1 MQSYIIKDEL
11 NIHIA
16 KKEQFMIVIKKI
28 NNNVAICKDNNNREL
43 VAFGKGIGFPSIPY
57 EITDLRKIDRTFYNI
72 SSQYLSLIN
81 ELSFEIVEFTADQL
95 TRVQDIL
102 TYETNSNLVFTL
114 ADHITFAIERAKNGI
129 YVNMPSSYE
138 MELDYPQEMKAGKII
153 WEAIRQ
159 QFHVNLSKVEI
170 QGIAMHFINA
180 QLGSKTDELPE
191 LEQSN
196 EQIIEQT
203 TLIIER
209 ELGLHVQRDT
219 FNYARFATHIQYL
232 LKRVFNESYIDSD
245 NFSIYQS
252 ICDEYQEIADCVDK
266 ICIYYQ
272 NVWSI
277 QLSEEEKLYL
287 ILHVNRVCSREDN

>member
-1 MQSYIIKDEL
+1 
-11 NIHIA
+11 
-16 KKEQFMIVIKKI
+16 MIVIKKI
-28 NNNVAICKDNNNREL
+28 NNNVAICKDNNNHEL

-57 EITDLRKIDRTFYNI
+57 QITDLKKIDRTFYNI
-72 SSQYLSLIN
+72 SPQYLSLIN

-95 TRVQDIL
+95 IKIQDIL
-102 TYETNSNLVFTL
+102 SYETNPNLVFTL
-114 ADHITFAIERAKNGI
+114 ADHLTFAIERAEKGI

-138 MELDYPQEMKAGKII
+138 MELDYPQEMKASKVI
-153 WEAIRQ
+153 WHAICKK
-159 QFHVNLSKVEI
+159 FHIHLSKVEI
-170 QGIAMHFINA
+170 QGIAMHLINA
-180 QLGSKTDELPE
+180 QLGSKAEELPE
-191 LEQSN
+191 LEQSS
-196 EQIIEQT
+196 EEIIEQT

-209 ELGLHVQRDT
+209 ELNLHVQRDT

-232 LKRVFNESYIDSD
+232 LKRVFQESYIDSD
-245 NFSIYQS
+245 NFLMYQS

>member
-1 MQSYIIKDEL
+1 
-11 NIHIA
+11 
-16 KKEQFMIVIKKI
+16 MIVIKKI
-28 NNNVAICKDNNNREL
+28 NNNVAICKDNNNHEL
-43 VAFGKGIGFPSIPY
+43 
-57 EITDLRKIDRTFYNI
+57 
-72 SSQYLSLIN
+72 
-81 ELSFEIVEFTADQL
+81 VEFTADQL
-95 TRVQDIL
+95 IKIQDIL
-102 TYETNSNLVFTL
+102 SYETNPNLVFTL
-114 ADHITFAIERAKNGI
+114 ADHLTFAIERAEKGI

-138 MELDYPQEMKAGKII
+138 MELDYPQEMKASKVI
-153 WEAIRQ
+153 WNAICKK
-159 QFHVNLSKVEI
+159 FHIHLSKVEI
-170 QGIAMHFINA
+170 QGIAMHLINA
-180 QLGSKTDELPE
+180 QLGSKAEELPE
-191 LEQSN
+191 LEQSS
-196 EQIIEQT
+196 EEIIEQT

-232 LKRVFNESYIDSD
+232 LKRVFQESYIDSD
-245 NFSIYQS
+245 NFLMYQS

>member
-1 MQSYIIKDEL
+1 
-11 NIHIA
+11 
-16 KKEQFMIVIKKI
+16 MIVIKKI
-28 NNNVAICKDNNNREL
+28 NNNVVICKDNNNHEL
-43 VAFGKGIGFPSIPY
+43 VAFGKGIGFPSVPY
-57 EITDLRKIDRTFYNI
+57 QITDLKKIDRTFYNI
-72 SSQYLSLIN
+72 SPQYLSLIN

-95 TRVQDIL
+95 IKIQDIL
-102 TYETNSNLVFTL
+102 SYETNPNLVFTL
-114 ADHITFAIERAKNGI
+114 ADHLTFAIERAEKGI

-138 MELDYPQEMKAGKII
+138 MELDYPQEMKSAKVI
-153 WEAIRQ
+153 WNAICKK
-159 QFHVNLSKVEI
+159 FHIHLSKVEI
-170 QGIAMHFINA
+170 QGIAMHLINA
-180 QLGSKTDELPE
+180 QLGSKAEELPE
-191 LEQSN
+191 LEQSS
-196 EQIIEQT
+196 EEIIEQT
-203 TLIIER
+203 TLIIEL

-232 LKRVFNESYIDSD
+232 LKRVFQESYIDSD
-245 NFSIYQS
+245 NFLMYQS

>member
-1 MQSYIIKDEL
+1 
-11 NIHIA
+11 
-16 KKEQFMIVIKKI
+16 MIVIKKI
-28 NNNVAICKDNNNREL
+28 NNNVAICKDNNNHEL

-57 EITDLRKIDRTFYNI
+57 QITDLKKIDRTFYNI
-72 SSQYLSLIN
+72 SPQYLSLIN

-95 TRVQDIL
+95 IKIQDIL
-102 TYETNSNLVFTL
+102 SYETNPNLVFTL
-114 ADHITFAIERAKNGI
+114 ADHLTFAIERAEKRI

-138 MELDYPQEMKAGKII
+138 MELDYPQEMKAGKVI
-153 WEAIRQ
+153 WNAICKK
-159 QFHVNLSKVEI
+159 FHIHLSKVEI
-170 QGIAMHFINA
+170 QGIAMHLINA
-180 QLGSKTDELPE
+180 QLGSKAEELPE
-191 LEQSN
+191 LEQSS
-196 EQIIEQT
+196 EEIIEQT

-232 LKRVFNESYIDSD
+232 LKRVFQESYIDSD
-245 NFSIYQS
+245 NFLMYQS
-252 ICDEYQEIADCVDK
+252 ICNEYQEIADCVDK

>member
-1 MQSYIIKDEL
+1 
-11 NIHIA
+11 
-16 KKEQFMIVIKKI
+16 MIVIKKI
-28 NNNVAICKDNNNREL
+28 NNNVAICKDNNNHEL

-57 EITDLRKIDRTFYNI
+57 QITDLKKIDRTFYNI
-72 SSQYLSLIN
+72 SPQYLSLIN

-95 TRVQDIL
+95 IKIQDIL
-102 TYETNSNLVFTL
+102 SYETNPNLVFTL
-114 ADHITFAIERAKNGI
+114 ADHLTFAIERAEKRI

-138 MELDYPQEMKAGKII
+138 MELDYPQEMKAGKVI
-153 WEAIRQ
+153 WNAICKK
-159 QFHVNLSKVEI
+159 FHIHLSKVEI
-170 QGIAMHFINA
+170 QGIAMHLINA
-180 QLGSKTDELPE
+180 QLGSKAEELPE
-191 LEQSN
+191 LEQSS
-196 EQIIEQT
+196 EEIIEQT

-232 LKRVFNESYIDSD
+232 LKRVFQESYIDSD
-245 NFSIYQS
+245 NFLMYQS

>member
-1 MQSYIIKDEL
+1 
-11 NIHIA
+11 
-16 KKEQFMIVIKKI
+16 MIVIKKI
-28 NNNVAICKDNNNREL
+28 NNNVAICKDNNNHEL

-57 EITDLRKIDRTFYNI
+57 QITDLKKIDRTFYNI
-72 SSQYLSLIN
+72 SPQYLSLIN

-95 TRVQDIL
+95 IKIQDIL
-102 TYETNSNLVFTL
+102 SYETNPNLVFTL
-114 ADHITFAIERAKNGI
+114 ADHLTFAIERAEKGI

-138 MELDYPQEMKAGKII
+138 MELDYPQEMKAAKVI
-153 WEAIRQ
+153 WNAICKK
-159 QFHVNLSKVEI
+159 FHIHLSKVEI
-170 QGIAMHFINA
+170 QGIAMHLINA
-180 QLGSKTDELPE
+180 QLGSKAEELPE
-191 LEQSN
+191 LEQSS
-196 EQIIEQT
+196 EEIIEQT

-209 ELGLHVQRDT
+209 ELNLHVQRDT

-232 LKRVFNESYIDSD
+232 LKRVFQESYIDSD
-245 NFSIYQS
+245 NFLMYQS

>member
-1 MQSYIIKDEL
+1 
-11 NIHIA
+11 
-16 KKEQFMIVIKKI
+16 MIVIKKI
-28 NNNVAICKDNNNREL
+28 NNNVAICKDNNNHEL

-57 EITDLRKIDRTFYNI
+57 QITDLKKIDRTFYNI
-72 SSQYLSLIN
+72 SPQYLSLIN

-95 TRVQDIL
+95 IKIQDIL
-102 TYETNSNLVFTL
+102 SYETNPNLVFTL
-114 ADHITFAIERAKNGI
+114 ADHLTFAIERAEKGI

-138 MELDYPQEMKAGKII
+138 MELDYPQEMKASKVI
-153 WEAIRQ
+153 WSAICKK
-159 QFHVNLSKVEI
+159 FHIHLSKVEI
-170 QGIAMHFINA
+170 QGIAMHLINA
-180 QLGSKTDELPE
+180 QLGSKAEELPE
-191 LEQSN
+191 LEQSS
-196 EQIIEQT
+196 EEIIEQT

-232 LKRVFNESYIDSD
+232 LKRVFQESYIDSD
-245 NFSIYQS
+245 NFLMYQS